1 MYSVGEIYR
10 LLRWRL
16 VGVRYLG
23 KIGRFL
29 AAPSLPRRATVPVN
43 PSAAA
48 VALRGYAPGPR
59 IADADIEALRAIYEP
74 RGSKVQ
80 ATQSGH
86 PFANL
91 MRPEDLTPE
100 NPALRFA
107 LSPEVLDAAH
117 DYFGGNFRFDSVLVL
132 HSFPTEGKLRESQM
146 WHRDYGDSKSL
157 HCVAYVNDVLE
168 PEDGPFVYVDRR
180 DTKRIAPSPL
190 IRRIPDEKFARELGP
205 GVIRTF
211 FGRSGESVF
220 VDPAAC
226 YHLGSRC
233 KRPRLALFATFNT
246 DRPFVAAEPLL
257 RQNHD
262 KVLAAAQ
269 AIRPDLPGDYLKQIL
284 AV

>member
-16 VGVRYLG
+16 VAVRYLG
-23 KIGRFL
+23 KIGRVL
-29 AAPSLPRRATVPVN
+29 AAPSLPRRAAPASN
-43 PSAAA
+43 PAAA
-48 VALRGYAPGPR
+48 EVALKGHAPGPR
-59 IADADIEALRAIYEP
+59 IGSADIEAMRAIYEP
-74 RGSKVQ
+74 RGREVQ
-80 ATQSGH
+80 ATQAGH

-91 MRPEDLTPE
+91 MRPEDLTPDS
-100 NPALRFA
+100 PALRFA
-107 LSPEVLDAAH
+107 LSPEVLNAAH

-168 PEDGPFVYVDRR
+168 AQDGPFVFVDRE
-180 DTKRIAPSPL
+180 DTRRIASSPL
-190 IRRIPDEKFARELGP
+190 IRRIPDDKFARELGP

-211 FGRSGESVF
+211 FGQSGDSIF

-233 KRPRLALFATFNT
+233 KRPRLAIFATFNT

-257 RQNHD
+257 RHNHD
-262 KVLAAAQ
+262 KVMAAAM
-269 AIRPDLPGDYLKQIL
+269 AIRPDLSADYLKQIL
-284 AV
+284 PV

>member
-16 VGVRYLG
+16 VAVRYLG
-23 KIGRFL
+23 KVGRYL
-29 AAPSLPRRATVPVN
+29 AAPYLPRPVAAN
-43 PSAAA
+43 AHPAAAA
-48 VALRGYAPGPR
+48 VAQKGYATGPR

-74 RGSKVQ
+74 RGRAVQ
-80 ATQSGH
+80 PTQAGH

-91 MRPEDLTPE
+91 MRPDDLTPE

-168 PEDGPFVYVDRR
+168 PQDGPFVFVDRE
-180 DTKRIAPSPL
+180 DTRRIAPSPL
-190 IRRIPDEKFARELGP
+190 IRRVSDEKFSRELGS

-211 FGRSGESVF
+211 FGRSGESIF

-257 RQNHD
+257 RHNHE
-262 KVLAAAQ
+262 KVMAAAM
-269 AIRPDLPGDYLKQIL
+269 AIRPDLSADYLKKIL
-284 AV
+284 PV